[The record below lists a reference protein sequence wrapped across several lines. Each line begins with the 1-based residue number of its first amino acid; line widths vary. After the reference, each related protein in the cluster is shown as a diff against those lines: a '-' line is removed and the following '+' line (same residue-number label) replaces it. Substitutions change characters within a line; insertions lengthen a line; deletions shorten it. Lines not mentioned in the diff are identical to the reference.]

1 MGPFVWRLNKTGH
14 LILAG
19 RDGGVSMAEPLLFAK
34 RDGIATLTLNRPD
47 VGNAINTAL
56 IEALAQASVQCERDA
71 SIRCVVLTG
80 AGRLFCVGGDIGVM
94 QTASDNGG
102 AAIGQFARTLHV
114 AVARLARMNKPL
126 LCVVNGPA
134 AGMGLSLAILGDVV
148 LAAKS
153 AHFTTA
159 YGAIGLTPDGGMTW
173 LLPRL
178 IGLRRA
184 QEMIVLNKRV
194 SAEEGEAIG
203 LVTRMVDDDELA
215 AESSKIALQLRSEE
229 HTSDIQSL

>member
-56 IEALAQASVQCERDA
+56 IEALAQASAQCERDA

-126 LCVVNGPA
+126 LC
-134 AGMGLSLAILGDVV
+134 
-148 LAAKS
+148 
-153 AHFTTA
+153 
-159 YGAIGLTPDGGMTW
+159 
-173 LLPRL
+173 
-178 IGLRRA
+178 
-184 QEMIVLNKRV
+184 
-194 SAEEGEAIG
+194 
-203 LVTRMVDDDELA
+203 
-215 AESSKIALQLRSEE
+215 RSEE
-229 HTSDIQSL
+229 HTSELQSLMRSSNDV

>member
-1 MGPFVWRLNKTGH
+1 
-14 LILAG
+14 
-19 RDGGVSMAEPLLFAK
+19 
-34 RDGIATLTLNRPD
+34 
-47 VGNAINTAL
+47 
-56 IEALAQASVQCERDA
+56 
-71 SIRCVVLTG
+71 
-80 AGRLFCVGGDIGVM
+80 M

-159 YGAIGLTPDGGMTW
+159 YGAIGLTPRTEE
-173 LLPRL
+173 
-178 IGLRRA
+178 RRVGKECVSPCRSRWSRY
-184 QEMIVLNKRV
+184 QEKKKVQ
-194 SAEEGEAIG
+194 
-203 LVTRMVDDDELA
+203 
-215 AESSKIALQLRSEE
+215 ESSVQR
-229 HTSDIQSL
+229 

>member
-1 MGPFVWRLNKTGH
+1 
-14 LILAG
+14 
-19 RDGGVSMAEPLLFAK
+19 MAEPLLFAK

-56 IEALAQASVQCERDA
+56 IEALAQASAQCERDA

-134 AGMGLSLAILGDVV
+134 A
-148 LAAKS
+148 
-153 AHFTTA
+153 
-159 YGAIGLTPDGGMTW
+159 
-173 LLPRL
+173 
-178 IGLRRA
+178 
-184 QEMIVLNKRV
+184 
-194 SAEEGEAIG
+194 
-203 LVTRMVDDDELA
+203 
-215 AESSKIALQLRSEE
+215 RSEE
-229 HTSDIQSL
+229 HTSELQSLMRISYAVFCLKKKKISDYYTRLNRQKQRHN

>member
-1 MGPFVWRLNKTGH
+1 M
-14 LILAG
+14 
-19 RDGGVSMAEPLLFAK
+19 
-34 RDGIATLTLNRPD
+34 
-47 VGNAINTAL
+47 
-56 IEALAQASVQCERDA
+56 EALAQASAQCERDA

-153 AHFTTA
+153 AHF
-159 YGAIGLTPDGGMTW
+159 
-173 LLPRL
+173 
-178 IGLRRA
+178 
-184 QEMIVLNKRV
+184 
-194 SAEEGEAIG
+194 
-203 LVTRMVDDDELA
+203 
-215 AESSKIALQLRSEE
+215 RSEE
-229 HTSDIQSL
+229 QTSELQSLMRNSYAVFCLKKKK

>member
-1 MGPFVWRLNKTGH
+1 MRISDW
-14 LILAG
+14 
-19 RDGGVSMAEPLLFAK
+19 SS
-34 RDGIATLTLNRPD
+34 D
-47 VGNAINTAL
+47 VC
-56 IEALAQASVQCERDA
+56 S
-71 SIRCVVLTG
+71 
-80 AGRLFCVGGDIGVM
+80 
-94 QTASDNGG
+94 SD
-102 AAIGQFARTLHV
+102 LHV

-203 LVTRMVDDDELA
+203 LVTRMVDDDE
-215 AESSKIALQLRSEE
+215 
-229 HTSDIQSL
+229 

>member
-1 MGPFVWRLNKTGH
+1 
-14 LILAG
+14 
-19 RDGGVSMAEPLLFAK
+19 
-34 RDGIATLTLNRPD
+34 
-47 VGNAINTAL
+47 
-56 IEALAQASVQCERDA
+56 
-71 SIRCVVLTG
+71 
-80 AGRLFCVGGDIGVM
+80 
-94 QTASDNGG
+94 
-102 AAIGQFARTLHV
+102 
-114 AVARLARMNKPL
+114 MNKPL

-215 AESSKIALQLRSEE
+215 AESTKIALRLATAATGARQEE
-229 HTSDIQSL
+229 SRVGKEGVQTCRTRG